1 MDKKQEE
8 IIKKVSDEINEE
20 YEPLRELYLLY
31 FEFLKKSMQYGE
43 HDNFESQKTL
53 RVPRFGVF
61 YPSKRIFDR
70 MMKFKNES
78 NKKKKK
84 MKSSFDFGDI
94 VYKKISPDMS
104 GIVVGKFILYGGA
117 EKSIVDWNGQM
128 QTDHYDFELLTE
140 EEAEVERFKNNN

>member
-31 FEFLKKSMQYGE
+31 FEFLKKGMQSGE

-84 MKSSFDFGDI
+84 D
-94 VYKKISPDMS
+94 
-104 GIVVGKFILYGGA
+104 
-117 EKSIVDWNGQM
+117 EK
-128 QTDHYDFELLTE
+128 
-140 EEAEVERFKNNN
+140 